1 MSRPFDFESSL
12 PESCSDDALVYSVSY
27 RTAWGWETARC
38 TAAADALLIAS
49 QRLGGGV
56 AEWRATCD
64 GVLLTL
70 SELAEM
76 ASSEKLGPVEP
87 DLVWSG

>member
-1 MSRPFDFESSL
+1 MSRPFDFDSSL

-27 RTAWGWETARC
+27 RTAWGWQTARC

-70 SELAEM
+70 